1 MCPLTALTF
10 GWAADTKLT
19 GLNWGGTFLQAN
31 KMKHGVLTRLCSSV
45 ESAKLAN
52 QIWTEEEQNLH
63 INLKLTSLE
72 VNAKKKKTARSFGLL
87 QETEVS

>member
-1 MCPLTALTF
+1 M
-10 GWAADTKLT
+10 GKKL
-19 GLNWGGTFLQAN
+19 LFLQAN
-31 KMKHGVLTRLCSSV
+31 KMEHGALTRLSSSV

-72 VNAKKKKTARSFGLL
+72 VKKKRVRPFVWIVAKSL
-87 QETEVS
+87 EIMSV